1 MSHVLLSRPEFPAF
15 DDVRPEEVESVI
27 DQLLAENRAQV
38 RELLQ
43 QPEATWK
50 GLLLPLEELD
60 DRLSQAWS
68 PVSHLNAVCNN
79 EALRNAYNACLPKIS
94 DYSAELSQNQALF
107 EAISAVESA
116 GAELDTAQRA
126 VLEHT
131 LRDFRLAGVA
141 LPQEKKERFRELQ
154 RMLTELTSRYSDNV
168 LDATNAWSRTIE
180 DVEALR
186 GVPQTSLDRF
196 RAEAESRGESGYRIS
211 LDFPAYFAIMAHAQN
226 RKLREELYHA
236 YSTRASDQG
245 PHAGQWDN
253 SGIMDEI
260 RQHRQELARL
270 LGFEDYVAYSLATKM
285 AGSGSEVESFLLELA
300 ERSRPFAEREMAEVR
315 AFAAEKLGIDEL
327 QAWDMSYV
335 SERLRESRYQLRE
348 EELRPWFP
356 LEKVLDGLFDIV
368 ARLFGVEVAQASGYP
383 TYHPDVRLFEIRRGG
398 EAIAWFYL
406 DPFAREHKRG
416 GAWMDEYR
424 SRRRCADGRM
434 QRPVAY
440 LVCNFMPPSG
450 GRPALL
456 THDEVITLFHEF
468 GHGLHHMLTE
478 IEYLDV
484 SGINGVP
491 WDAVELPSQFLENWC
506 WEPEALSSISAHF
519 ETGEPLP
526 REMLNSMLAMRNFQ
540 SGVQMLR
547 QVEFS
552 LLDLRLHAASTGGMR
567 PVAEVLAEVR
577 EITGYLELPEWNRY
591 THSFTHV
598 FSGGYA
604 AGYYSYKWAE
614 VLSADAFSRF
624 REEGVFNPQCGA
636 DFYRHVLARGGSE
649 DPRELFRRFR
659 GRDPQPDALLQT
671 CGLVAA

>member
-1 MSHVLLSRPEFPAF
+1 MSQELLTRPEFPAF
-15 DDVRPEEVESVI
+15 HAVQPEAIEATI
-27 DQLLAENRAQV
+27 DQLLAENRTEVNTLLAQAE
-38 RELLQ
+38 R
-43 QPEATWK
+43 TWSS
-50 GLLLPLEELD
+50 LLLPLEELD

-68 PVSHLNAVCNN
+68 PISHLNAVRNN
-79 EALRNAYNACLPKIS
+79 EALRKAYNACLPKIS
-94 DYSAELSQNQALF
+94 DYAAELSQNQSLF
-107 EAISAVESA
+107 EAVQAVDASDEA
-116 GAELDTAQRA
+116 LDPAQRM
-126 VLEHT
+126 VLKQS

-141 LPQEKKERFRELQ
+141 LPKDQKDRFRDLQ
-154 RMLTELTSRYSDNV
+154 RMLTELTSRFSDNV
-168 LDATNAWSRTIE
+168 LDATNAWSRVLADATE
-180 DVEALR
+180 LK
-186 GVPQTSLDRF
+186 GVPASSLDRF
-196 RAEAESRGESGYRIS
+196 RAEAESRGETGYRIS
-211 LDFPAYFAIMAHAQN
+211 LDFPSYFAVMAHAEN
-226 RKLREELYHA
+226 RELRQELYHA

-245 PHAGQWDN
+245 PHAGKWDN

-285 AGSGSEVESFLLELA
+285 AETGEEVETFLLELA
-300 ERSRPFAEREMAEVR
+300 ERSRPFAEQEMVELR
-315 AFAAEKLGIDEL
+315 AFAASELGLEDL
-327 QAWDMSYV
+327 QAWDMSFA
-335 SERLRESRYQLRE
+335 SERLREARYELRE

-356 LEKVLDGLFDIV
+356 LEKVLHGLFEIV
-368 ARLFGVEVAQASGYP
+368 GRLFGIEVVQLDGFA
-383 TYHPDVRLFEIRRGG
+383 TYHADVRLFEVRREG
-398 EAIAWFYL
+398 EAISWFYL

-416 GAWMDEYR
+416 GAWMDDYR
-424 SRRRCADGRM
+424 SRRRRADGTM

-506 WEPEALSSISAHF
+506 WEPEALSTISAHY

-526 REMLNSMLAMRNFQ
+526 AEMLERMLAMRNFQ
-540 SGVQMLR
+540 SGIQMLR

-552 LLDLRLHAASTGGMR
+552 LLDLRLHAAGTSGLR
-567 PVAEVLAEVR
+567 PVREVLAEVR
-577 EITGYLELPEWNRY
+577 EITGYLELPASNRY

-624 REEGVFNPQCGA
+624 REEGVFDAACGA
-636 DFYRHVLARGGSE
+636 DFYRHILARGGSE
-649 DPRELFRRFR
+649 DPRELFRLFR
-659 GRDPQPDALLQT
+659 GRDPKPDALLES
-671 CGLVAA
+671 CGLKAA